1 MVHYHHFRV
10 IALNVI
16 LLEVVII
23 VKNDPSQN
31 RKEKQKSKKWQDK
44 KLECLVE
51 YLHKRYVIDNNTIKY
66 FTHLNFFYVSNVSI
80 AVFLN
85 WLVQ

>member
-16 LLEVVII
+16 LLEVFI

-31 RKEKQKSKKWQDK
+31 SKEKQISKKWQDE
-44 KLECLVE
+44 KLGCLVE
-51 YLHKRYVIDNNTIKY
+51 HLCKGMLEINNAIKY
-66 FTHLNFFYVSNVSI
+66 FTHFKPLC
-80 AVFLN
+80 L
-85 WLVQ
+85 

>member
-1 MVHYHHFRV
+1 MHYHHFRV

-23 VKNDPSQN
+23 VKNDPSQS

-44 KLECLVE
+44 KLRCLVE
-51 YLHKRYVIDNNTIKY
+51 HLHKGLLQIMIQQNISHTFNIFNGSD
-66 FTHLNFFYVSNVSI
+66 VSI